1 MIEFFFLVC
10 IVVDINCR
18 FVVLIV
24 ISNWFFKILKAS
36 LVNGYWEWSNLLIK
50 LSFYYDLY
58 YGGIIVL
65 YLFNY

>member
-65 YLFNY
+65 CLFNY

>member
-10 IVVDINCR
+10 IVVVINCR

-50 LSFYYDLY
+50 LKFYYDLY